1 MTYANPAPIM
11 VYDGDCGFCTRSVR
25 FVLARD
31 RKRLLCFAS
40 RDGLAGQGVR
50 QRHPELQVVESL
62 LWVERVDGVERVLI
76 HSDAVLAVARYLGG
90 VYGVLATLGGWVP
103 RVLRDPVYMAI
114 AKVRRRLMGGASSCF
129 LPSPAELGR
138 MLP

>member
-1 MTYANPAPIM
+1 MSYANPAPIM

-25 FVLARD
+25 FVLVRD

-40 RDGLAGQGVR
+40 RDGRAGQAVR
-50 QRHPELQVVESL
+50 HRHPELQQVESL

-76 HSDAVLAVARYLGG
+76 HSDAVLAVAAYLGG
-90 VYGVLATLGGWVP
+90 IYGVLAKIGAMVP
-103 RVLRDPVYMAI
+103 RALRDPVYKAI
-114 AKVRRRLMGGASSCF
+114 AKVRRRLTGSGASCL
-129 LPSPAELGR
+129 LPTPAELGR

>member
-1 MTYANPAPIM
+1 MSYSNPAPIM

-25 FVLARD
+25 FVLERD

-40 RDGLAGQGVR
+40 RDGVAGQGVR
-50 QRHPELQVVESL
+50 ARHPELQVVESL
-62 LWVERVDGVERVLI
+62 LWVERVNGEERVLI
-76 HSDAVLAVARYLGG
+76 HSDAVLAVAAYLGG
-90 VYGVLATLGGWVP
+90 IYGVLAKLGALVP
-103 RVLRDPVYMAI
+103 RALRDPVYMAV
-114 AKVRRRLMGGASSCF
+114 AKVRRSLMGGAPSCM

>member
-1 MTYANPAPIM
+1 
-11 VYDGDCGFCTRSVR
+11 
-25 FVLARD
+25 VLDRD

-50 QRHPELQVVESL
+50 KRHPELQMVESL
-62 LWVERVDGVERVLI
+62 LWVERVDGVERVLTY
-76 HSDAVLAVARYLGG
+76 SDAVIAVAAYLGG
-90 VYGVLATLGGWVP
+90 IYGVLAKIGAVVP
-103 RVLRDPVYMAI
+103 RALRDPAYMAI
-114 AKVRRRLMGGASSCF
+114 ARVRRSLMGGAQSCM

>member
-25 FVLARD
+25 FVLDRD

-40 RDGLAGQGVR
+40 RDGVAGQGVR
-50 QRHPELQVVESL
+50 ARHPELQMVDSL
-62 LWVERVDGVERVLI
+62 LWVERVDGVERVMI
-76 HSDAVLAVARYLGG
+76 YSDAALAVARYLGG
-90 VYGVLATLGGWVP
+90 IYGVLAMIGAMVP
-103 RVLRDPVYMAI
+103 RALRDPAYKAV
-114 AKVRRRLMGGASSCF
+114 AKVRRSLMGGASSCM